1 MPEPRR
7 HVPDSELS
15 PSRLRWRRFRR
26 HRRGFWSLVVLGA
39 LYLASFFA
47 GLLCCD
53 PNAPLDAA
61 EFERWRVAEVTVRPV
76 SRVQRV
82 QIAPDGRV
90 LWAEG
95 HPFAAADAVLAP
107 ESLPAPIAEGIR
119 SRLANLP
126 SPAAEAP
133 VALPGGGSAVARL
146 APFSPRPTAPASVR
160 LLLRDPAELPVQTF
174 RTTSARQSAD
184 EAVASALGTGDG
196 NGPAPAGQIA
206 AALRAVRE
214 GDVPDFETDWRDA
227 RAEVSARCDPVSWP
241 FRPVPGHWLGTDMA
255 GRDVLSRLLH
265 GLRISLSFG
274 LLLVAA
280 SLFFGILAGAVQGY
294 FAGWTDLLGQ
304 RLTEIWSAVPFL
316 YVMILLGNV
325 LGRSFA
331 LLLVCYALFNWVGI
345 AAYVRAEFLKL
356 RVRPFIDAARTQGL
370 GHFRLMMRHIL
381 PNALTPVITL
391 VPFELVGAIGS
402 LAALDYLGFG
412 LPDGT
417 PSWGD
422 LLHQAQQVHREAWW
436 LVLYPSLALFTVMLL
451 GVFVGEGLRTAFD
464 PRETSRL
471 E

>member
-1 MPEPRR
+1 MSAPRPALPE
-7 HVPDSELS
+7 SELS
-15 PSRLRWRRFRR
+15 PSRLRWLRFRR
-26 HRRGFWSLVVLGA
+26 HRRGFWSLVVLAA
-39 LYLASFFA
+39 LYVLSFFA

-82 QIAPDGRV
+82 QLAPDGHV

-95 HPFAAADAVLAP
+95 HPFAAPDSPLAP

-119 SRLANLP
+119 RRLANLP

-133 VALPGGGSAVARL
+133 LALPDGGSAVARL
-146 APFSPRPTAPASVR
+146 AAFAARPEAPASVR
-160 LLLRDPAELPVQTF
+160 LLLRDPEELPVETF
-174 RTTSARQSAD
+174 RTTSADQPPPKAIAPPSP
-184 EAVASALGTGDG
+184 DG
-196 NGPAPAGQIA
+196 RTAFGLLT
-206 AALRAVRE
+206 AALERVRRE
-214 GDVPDFETDWRDA
+214 PVPDFEIPWRGG

-280 SLFFGILAGAVQGY
+280 SLLFGVLAGAVQGY
-294 FAGWTDLLGQ
+294 FAGWTDLVGQ

-316 YVMILLGNV
+316 YVMILLGNAF
-325 LGRSFA
+325 GRSFA
-331 LLLVCYALFNWVGI
+331 LLLVCYAVFNWVGI

-370 GHFRLMMRHIL
+370 GHFRIMMRHIL

-451 GVFVGEGLRTAFD
+451 GVFVGEGMRTAFD
-464 PRETSRL
+464 PREPSRL